1 MHYTLILHVQNADPV
16 VGEAE
21 EMPKAND
28 SMVIITNPRMR
39 DGKDVPYI
47 AENAMTVLW
56 PIDKIHFIEIL
67 SSKEEEEIIGFVRE

>member
-1 MHYTLILHVQNADPV
+1 MPYTLILHVQNADPV

>member
-1 MHYTLILHVQNADPV
+1 MPYTLILHIQNADPV

-21 EMPKAND
+21 EMPKPND

-47 AENAMTVLW
+47 ADNAMTVLW

-67 SSKEEEEIIGFVRE
+67 SGKEEEEIIGFVRE

>member
-1 MHYTLILHVQNADPV
+1 VPYTLILHIQNADPV

-21 EMPKAND
+21 EMPKPND

-47 AENAMTVLW
+47 ADNAMTVLW

-67 SSKEEEEIIGFVRE
+67 SGKEEEEIIGFVRE